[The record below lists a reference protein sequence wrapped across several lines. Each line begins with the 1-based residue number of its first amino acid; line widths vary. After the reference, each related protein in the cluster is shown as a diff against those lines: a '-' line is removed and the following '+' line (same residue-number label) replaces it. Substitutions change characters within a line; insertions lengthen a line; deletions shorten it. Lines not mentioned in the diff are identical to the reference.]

1 MKAWKNEVKVW
12 KNEVKVWKNEVKA
25 WNRCG
30 CILKLISI
38 FVTNSFTQAT
48 VIHTMSRLFL
58 KLMQFC

>member
-1 MKAWKNEVKVW
+1 MKAW

-38 FVTNSFTQAT
+38 FVTSSFTQAT